1 MGKGDEGAEEE
12 ALSKRIMIQALPVK
26 DSKTNW
32 PMGNW
37 QSRYLWVRLK
47 RDGSFLQKT

>member
-37 QSRYLWVRLK
+37 QSHYPFGPGK
-47 RDGSFLQKT
+47 REMAKLF